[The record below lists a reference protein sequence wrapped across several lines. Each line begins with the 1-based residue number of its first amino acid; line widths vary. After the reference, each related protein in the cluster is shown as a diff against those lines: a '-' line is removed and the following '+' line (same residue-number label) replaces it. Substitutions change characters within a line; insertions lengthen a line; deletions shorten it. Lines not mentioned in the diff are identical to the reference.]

1 MSYYIYLSLYDLTL
15 LSMII
20 SKSIHVTANGIIS
33 FFFMAEQYSIV
44 YMYYIFFIHS
54 SVSGHLDC
62 FHVFAI
68 VNGAAVNIGVQVSF
82 SVMIFSWYMPSSNAL
97 AVIFLMFFNE
107 IQYLLRTAYCVLST
121 KITEF
126 WPLSSESLCI
136 CWFGEDG

>member
-1 MSYYIYLSLYDLTL
+1 
-15 LSMII
+15 
-20 SKSIHVTANGIIS
+20 
-33 FFFMAEQYSIV
+33 MAEQYFIV

>member
-1 MSYYIYLSLYDLTL
+1 MTCSRFIYLTRTDSNVFL
-15 LSMII
+15 
-20 SKSIHVTANGIIS
+20 
-33 FFFMAEQYSIV
+33 FMAEQYSIV